1 MALTTPTRPNF
12 PHFDLPFDSRSPS
25 RSPRRK
31 AQFAV
36 RELDPLLGNLSPDS
50 TLRALQATDTI
61 PGGASQDALA
71 SSIGDA
77 TPAEREVGI
86 RAAFAAQKLR
96 AWKDELSKWTWPG
109 KRERSYG
116 LGFITPQGAN
126 GMGSDYRGS
135 LTVTLA
141 EEYEARLEEIRDDLD
156 SLRIEDIKDHV
167 LEAHVPARA
176 SPQTPQTGG
185 IRTSYGRMRDFTA
198 LVTATVIQALPDL
211 AKLNILLDTWDIRL
225 RVLRQLPRFLQV
237 MDSTQSDI
245 QAAINEAK
253 DAELGDTLTENGF
266 ESRKLALGSQVA
278 DLGRRVD
285 RLLDM
290 LEGQEDSLPQA
301 WIDRIE
307 MIELDYATWVV
318 DAQHVV
324 LKNNLAVT
332 ANRSVEPETRSSNPA
347 TTSQDKTAVAP
358 GSEPHDV
365 SAKTQSPP
373 QEHFHQFNAESPS
386 PGKGEKLAKRKP
398 SLKLTLPERKGHRRD
413 ISKVSVAD
421 STISTFSDIS
431 NAEIMDAR
439 TASVLPSPKVSL
451 VDNPF
456 RASRDELTWFG
467 NPSAAQHQM
476 TSKPPMLQRASTA
489 CVEVVP
495 KDQVKRLNLT
505 RSASWDMLSR
515 MPESP
520 ESTPS
525 KALRQLT
532 GADSPVRRTPIAE
545 LEASEV
551 LLGPPT
557 AATDDNPLATPS
569 LEVEPLRVKTREEDL
584 NPSAMPALPR
594 RSSKRN
600 SANALGTFSPLTPVS
615 SASPLTPIDG
625 SRVLPQPS
633 SATSVKDGS
642 PKSSRKAESLEDRIQ
657 DILTSLPTKIRLAKD
672 SDSSRSPQPS
682 STTSTRSSTPTPA
695 LTLSPVTAETSAP
708 KSEDSGVRI
717 YHLTRA
723 GQARDAPPVKL
734 FVRTVGDSQRVMVRV
749 GGGWADLGEYLREYS
764 LHHGSRATGDGRLE
778 VASFPTNNPKDSTVA
793 HSATGPS
800 ASQSR
805 RKSRSPTANQLG
817 FEINSSPDL
826 VNSRLR
832 PSTRVISPEPEKKIL
847 KNKEPWTPPPVPP
860 IPAPYTTKSPTIT
873 TSTSPDVGAVTS
885 VVDPD
890 RRAARTPNGTRT
902 SANPRSTTISVPGV
916 TTITTVTPPTATTN
930 YTPLGGAGP
939 KTYPRR
945 AVTFGTTSTP
955 NNDAWVENMVGKARA
970 VSGGNPTVLQGPTTT
985 TTTTTVTSSTPTS
998 RRASSFMSLS
1008 PNSSPSTVS
1017 PSPSNAS
1024 AASDVKDRRL
1034 SLTGR
1039 SKSRM
1044 SLSDMSGIRRVFLRK
1059 KSENVR

>member
-1 MALTTPTRPNF
+1 MALTTPTRPHF
-12 PHFDLPFDSRSPS
+12 PRFDQPFDSRSPS

-77 TPAEREVGI
+77 TPAEREIGI
-86 RAAFAAQKLR
+86 RAAFAAQKVR
-96 AWKDELSKWTWPG
+96 AWKDELSKWSWPG
-109 KRERSYG
+109 KRERSFG
-116 LGFITPQGAN
+116 LGFITPQGAK
-126 GMGSDYRGS
+126 GMGSDYRGF

-141 EEYEARLEEIRDDLD
+141 EQYETRLEEIRDDLE
-156 SLRIEDIKDHV
+156 SLGIEDIKDHV

-176 SPQTPQTGG
+176 SPQSPQAGG

-237 MDSTQSDI
+237 MDSTQADI
-245 QAAINEAK
+245 QAAFTEAK
-253 DAELGDTLTENGF
+253 GVELADNLTENAF
-266 ESRKLALGSQVA
+266 ESKKVTLGSQVA
-278 DLGRRVD
+278 DLARRVD

-307 MIELDYATWVV
+307 KIELDYATWVV
-318 DAQHVV
+318 DAQHVA
-324 LKNNLAVT
+324 LRNDLAVT
-332 ANRSVEPETRSSNPA
+332 ASRSVEHETLDSNPA
-347 TTSQDKTAVAP
+347 TPGQGKEVAAP
-358 GSEPHDV
+358 ESEPHDG
-365 SAKTQSPP
+365 SAKTRSLP
-373 QEHFHQFNAESPS
+373 QEHAQQFNAESSS

-398 SLKLTLPERKGHRRD
+398 SLKLNLPERKGHRRE
-413 ISKVSVAD
+413 ISKVSVAE

-467 NPSAAQHQM
+467 NPSAAQQQM
-476 TSKPPMLQRASTA
+476 TLKPPMLQRASTA

-495 KDQVKRLNLT
+495 KDQLKRVMLT

-532 GADSPVRRTPIAE
+532 GSDSPVKRTPMAE

-551 LLGPPT
+551 LLGAPT
-557 AATDDNPLATPS
+557 ASTEHNPLATPS
-569 LEVEPLRVKTREEDL
+569 LEVEPLRVKTREDDL

-615 SASPLTPIDG
+615 SASPVTPID
-625 SRVLPQPS
+625 SSKVPPQPS
-633 SATSVKDGS
+633 SATSVKDGH
-642 PKSSRKAESLEDRIQ
+642 PNSSRKAESLEDKIQ
-657 DILTSLPTKIRLAKD
+657 DILTNLPTKIRLAKD

-682 STTSTRSSTPTPA
+682 STASTRSSTPTPA
-695 LTLSPVTAETSAP
+695 LTLSPVTAEASTP
-708 KSEDSGVRI
+708 KSEDSGVRV
-717 YHLTRA
+717 YHLTRT

-778 VASFPTNNPKDSTVA
+778 VASFPTKNSKDLTA
-793 HSATGPS
+793 LHGATGPT
-800 ASQSR
+800 AGQTR
-805 RKSRSPTANQLG
+805 RKSRSPTANQVS

-826 VNSRLR
+826 VNSKLR
-832 PSTRVISPEPEKKIL
+832 PSTRVLSPEPERKTL

-860 IPAPYTTKSPTIT
+860 IPASYTTKSPTIT
-873 TSTSPDVGAVTS
+873 TSAKPDVGAVTG
-885 VVDPD
+885 VVDLEG
-890 RRAARTPNGTRT
+890 RATPTLNGTGT
-902 SANPRSTTISVPGV
+902 PPNPRITTISAPGV
-916 TTITTVTPPTATTN
+916 TTTTTVTPPTATTN

-945 AVTFGTTSTP
+945 AVTYGTTSTP

-998 RRASSFMSLS
+998 RRASSYMSLS
-1008 PNSSPSTVS
+1008 PNSSPTTVS

-1059 KSENVR
+1059 KSENIR